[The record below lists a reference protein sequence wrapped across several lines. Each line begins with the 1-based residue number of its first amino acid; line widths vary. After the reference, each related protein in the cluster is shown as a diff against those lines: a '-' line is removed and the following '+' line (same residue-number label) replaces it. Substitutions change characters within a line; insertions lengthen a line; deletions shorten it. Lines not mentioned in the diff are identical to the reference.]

1 MLPKLQ
7 LYVFSCL
14 QASEITADN
23 EARFPIVKPRNI
35 TLGPAAPAFESPF
48 PDITFLSI
56 QFRFETNLG
65 KAFGLTRLVWDVDTW
80 RSFTCFTLLE
90 EIHEHQRNIGENRP
104 RGSHNDKVSY
114 DEKRQDEIDYVNRS
128 PDVLISESACKV
140 VAA

>member
-1 MLPKLQ
+1 MSPKLHQ
-7 LYVFSCL
+7 YVIIPHMNTKTDS
-14 QASEITADN
+14 Q
-23 EARFPIVKPRNI
+23 ARFPVVKPRNI

-65 KAFGLTRLVWDVDTW
+65 KAFGLTRLVWDVDAW

-90 EIHEHQRNIGENRP
+90 EIHEHQRKIGENRP

-114 DEKRQDEIDYVNRS
+114 DEKRQDEIEYVNRS
-128 PDVLISESACKV
+128 PDVLISE
-140 VAA
+140 

>member
-1 MLPKLQ
+1 LLRYQ
-7 LYVFSCL
+7 
-14 QASEITADN
+14 
-23 EARFPIVKPRNI
+23 ARFPVVKPKNI

-80 RSFTCFTLLE
+80 RSFTCFTLLQ
-90 EIHEHQRNIGENRP
+90 EIHEHERRIAENRP

-114 DEKRQDEIDYVNRS
+114 DEKRQEEVEYVDRS
-128 PDVLISESACKV
+128 PDVLISELIVYLGSWY
-140 VAA
+140 

>member
-1 MLPKLQ
+1 M
-7 LYVFSCL
+7 
-14 QASEITADN
+14 
-23 EARFPIVKPRNI
+23 VKPRNI

-65 KAFGLTRLVWDVDTW
+65 KAFGLTRLVWDVDAW

-90 EIHEHQRNIGENRP
+90 EIHEHQRKIGENRP

-114 DEKRQDEIDYVNRS
+114 DEKRQEEIEYVNRS
-128 PDVLISESACKV
+128 PDVLISKLTSLECV
-140 VAA
+140 CREYMLT